1 MILEEVQMSVNQNR
15 QLIDYLKTMWQSFR
29 NHKQG
34 VTELLHKCRRQRQG
48 VYEADILQAIRKF
61 GGSEEFVKLTAR
73 KCQIAESWL
82 VEAFINSVE
91 NSWTIK
97 SSTGDDADNLAARKM
112 TNYVSEQLHNGGYKV
127 ALSEFINDICTYPA
141 AILKGPVI
149 TSKKQLKYIQNNRTQ
164 KWQVTEVNR
173 PVETFK
179 RVSPFDF
186 YPAPNCKD
194 ISHSDV
200 IEKIYLTAFELQQ
213 LADFDYY
220 EREAISAV
228 IKDYYENKLN
238 NWTECQHE
246 VAASKVLADVKETV
260 NFGTEQ
266 NSLITA
272 LEFRCHVPAD
282 LLPEELLKAHNLEKN
297 KVYDMWGILV
307 GDHIIKLQFNPE
319 VMNRRPYYV
328 ASFCENNDS
337 IWGEGIPQKIAGP
350 QRSINATKR
359 ALINNLAIASGPQV
373 TVNLRALPPESKITK
388 MHPWKI
394 WQYKGDGVS
403 SGSPF
408 NFFQPQCNTELLLTA
423 IEKFGKEADED
434 SGIPPYL
441 AGEGNNNDNV
451 MKTFGGL
458 SMMVNISSKSIKR
471 VISNIDQKVVIPLIT
486 ALYNLNML
494 DEECSEDCKGD
505 LTIEATGIYGAL
517 AHNRNS
523 EEQMKQMT
531 NLLEND
537 DVKELLDDEGVFLI
551 VKKICDLAG
560 IPSNVLKAKKEDAK
574 ANAKPKSK

>member
-1 MILEEVQMSVNQNR
+1 MILDEAQSSIEKNR
-15 QLIDYLKTMWQSFR
+15 QLVDYLKTMWQSFR

-82 VEAFINSVE
+82 VEAFINNVE
-91 NSWTIK
+91 NSWTLK
-97 SSTGDDADNLAARKM
+97 SSTGNEEDNSAAKKM
-112 TNYVSEQLHNGGYKV
+112 TNYIAEQLHNGEFKI
-127 ALSEFINDICTYPA
+127 ALSEFLNDICTYPA

-149 TSKKQLKYIQNNRTQ
+149 TSKKQLKYIKNNRS
-164 KWQVTEVNR
+164 KNWQVAEVNR

-194 ISHSDV
+194 VTNSDV

-213 LADFDYY
+213 LAEFDYY
-220 EREAISAV
+220 EKEAIAEV
-228 IKDYYENKLN
+228 IKDYYGNKLN
-238 NWTECQHE
+238 NWTECQFE
-246 VAASKVLADVKETV
+246 LAASKVIADVKETA
-260 NFGTEQ
+260 NLSIKN

-272 LEFRCHVPAD
+272 LEFRCHIPAN
-282 LLPEELLKAHNLEKN
+282 LLPEELIETHNLEKN
-297 KVYDMWGILV
+297 RVYDMWVILV
-307 GDHIIKLQFNPE
+307 GDHVIKLQFNPE

-403 SGSPF
+403 GNPF
-408 NFFQPQCNTELLLTA
+408 HFFQPNCNTELLLDA
-423 IEKFGKEADED
+423 IDKFSKEADED

-441 AGEGNNNDNV
+441 AGDGSSKDNV
-451 MKTFGGL
+451 MKTVGGL

-471 VISNIDQKVVIPLIT
+471 VISNIDQKVIIPLIV

-494 DEECSEDCKGD
+494 DEECSNDCKGD
-505 LTIEATGIYGAL
+505 LTIEATGIYGAI
-517 AHNRNS
+517 ANERNS
-523 EEQMKQMT
+523 DEQMKQMT

-537 DVKELLDDEGVFLI
+537 DVKELLDDDGVFLI

-560 IPSNVLKAKKEDAK
+560 IPSNVLRQKKIEEAV
-574 ANAKPKSK
+574 NAESKPK